1 MVIFIDHQ
9 PQTLSG
15 ICNIDP
21 QDLLGNV
28 LVLAKAA
35 RIFSLPVIL
44 TAVRYKG
51 FSGSITPQLLD
62 LFPHQTPIERSSM
75 NAWDSKDLTAAVKMT
90 GRKNLILAALK
101 SEVCLAMP
109 ALQALTDG
117 YGVYAVIDAS
127 GSTNAAAHDAAV
139 RRIEQAGGISMTA
152 LQVLLELQRDWARE
166 DHYEEVMTV
175 LEEHCHGCV
184 PQWVTKP
191 PQPRKE
197 ATLRK

>member
-1 MVIFIDHQ
+1 
-9 PQTLSG
+9 
-15 ICNIDP
+15 
-21 QDLLGNV
+21 
-28 LVLAKAA
+28 
-35 RIFSLPVIL
+35 
-44 TAVRYKG
+44 
-51 FSGSITPQLLD
+51 
-62 LFPHQTPIERSSM
+62 
-75 NAWDSKDLTAAVKMT
+75 
-90 GRKNLILAALK
+90 
-101 SEVCLAMP
+101 
-109 ALQALTDG
+109 
-117 YGVYAVIDAS
+117 VYAVIDAS